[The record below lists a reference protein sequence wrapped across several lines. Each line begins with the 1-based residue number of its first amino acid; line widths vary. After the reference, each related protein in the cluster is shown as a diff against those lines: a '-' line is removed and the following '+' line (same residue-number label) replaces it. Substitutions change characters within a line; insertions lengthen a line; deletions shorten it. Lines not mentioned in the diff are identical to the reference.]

1 MNGVVALRETV
12 DELDGRA
19 GVVLAA
25 LFAAVGVATVVAQQ
39 TVIEASS
46 RITAAQQTPDSQF
59 FVDPA
64 TIETPLSLGLSFGVA
79 VLAVLGVAVV
89 AEYAAVVTL
98 RVVTGDSLGA
108 AATRRVGRTV
118 LVGFLVGTVV
128 RVLVGVGLAAFLL
141 PGVFFAVTL
150 LFAHP
155 AVAIDDAGAR
165 EALTTAWSL
174 ASGRRL
180 DVAAIVSLLVV
191 LYLTP
196 RLVGSV
202 VTGAPGLL
210 LGGAVTGIGSL
221 LSSGV
226 VGRAYLAAKE
236 DESREQTAAEEDPY
250 DAPLD
255 ADDLAEPE

>member
-59 FVDPA
+59 VVDPA

-79 VLAVLGVAVV
+79 VLVVLGVAVV

-118 LVGFLVGTVV
+118 LVGFLVGTIV

-165 EALTTAWSL
+165 EALATAWSL

-180 DVAAIVSLLVV
+180 DVAAIVALLVV

>member
-46 RITAAQQTPDSQF
+46 RIPAAQQAPDSQF
-59 FVDPA
+59 VVDPA
-64 TIETPLSLGLSFGVA
+64 AIETPLSLGVSFGVA

-89 AEYAAVVTL
+89 AEYAAIVTL

-118 LVGFLVGTVV
+118 VVGFLVGTVV

-141 PGVFFAVTL
+141 PGVFLAVTL

-210 LGGAVTGIGSL
+210 LGGTVTGIGSL

-226 VGRAYLAAKE
+226 VGRAYLAAKR
-236 DESREQTAAEEDPY
+236 DANREEAEESDPY

-255 ADDLAEPE
+255 AEDLPKPE

>member
-1 MNGVVALRETV
+1 MLV
-12 DELDGRA
+12 
-19 GVVLAA
+19 
-25 LFAAVGVATVVAQQ
+25 
-39 TVIEASS
+39 
-46 RITAAQQTPDSQF
+46 
-59 FVDPA
+59 
-64 TIETPLSLGLSFGVA
+64 
-79 VLAVLGVAVV
+79 VLGVAVV

-98 RVVTGDSLGA
+98 RVVTGDSLGT

-165 EALTTAWSL
+165 EALATAWSL

-236 DESREQTAAEEDPY
+236 EESREQTAAEEDPY